1 MVILQNLAC
10 LSDYRKCT
18 LPVIL
23 FMSLWMLSF
32 HGFGNPTND
41 SPILMTM
48 DTVGSFSQMQSRAKA
63 QGKYLVVFFYDIM
76 SSRSREAEKLLY
88 TKYQKDKQF
97 NNSVLLMR
105 QNGFAVSGEARQL
118 RDSFQIENVPAL
130 LVLDAENQVVGKLE
144 GGIQEEVLDKMFYD
158 EVVKED
164 VLLLEERN
172 NGDEV
177 VVKSYRSEA
186 DIPENSIILLENS
199 SLNFFP
205 SGEEVIRPDEE
216 GYRKL
221 QYGLIIDTGL
231 SWEQCVQR
239 TGAWLLLWNSMVW
252 AKYESEDRYSLV
264 LGGSEKKS
272 EVKKFQR
279 YLRKHELPSS
289 VSLFAPDV
297 YYYRR
302 LY

>member
-1 MVILQNLAC
+1 MLSFMNRIY
-10 LSDYRKCT
+10 LSDYPKRFLPFILCLT
-18 LPVIL
+18 LGVWGL
-23 FMSLWMLSF
+23 EGLAK
-32 HGFGNPTND
+32 PTHD
-41 SPILMTM
+41 SPLLMPM

-63 QGKYLVVFFYDIM
+63 QGKYLAVFFYDIM
-76 SSRSREAEKLLY
+76 STRSREAEKLLY
-88 TKYQKDKQF
+88 SKYQKDKQF

-105 QNGFAVSGEARQL
+105 QNGFAVSGEAKQL
-118 RDSFQIENVPAL
+118 RDSFQIEHVPAL
-130 LVLDAENQVVGKLE
+130 VVLDAENKVVGKLE

-164 VLLLEERN
+164 GLVTDDHKNRE
-172 NGDEV
+172 GV
-177 VVKSYRSEA
+177 VVKTYRSENESV
-186 DIPENSIILLENS
+186 DYSLIYLENS
-199 SLNFFP
+199 PLNFFP
-205 SGEEVIRPDEE
+205 SGEKVIRPDEE

-264 LGGSEKKS
+264 LGGSEKKR